1 VQCLYRERLAIHRPK
16 RNHENQAFGPLERE
30 TQQLISIIKS
40 NHCLQ
45 EVQLGL
51 RAHKFDMNKEASIGE
66 SISAE
71 LDKSFVTFQIKTKAS
86 SSYTRIAL
94 VGDIPELGAW
104 DLSKSL
110 LLDSES
116 VDSDDEGTIT
126 WASKPLN
133 IPSTRFPIKLRFL
146 ANGHRSSP
154 NTRPLVWDLA
164 SRRIWM
170 PPDNGEITFCFEPT
184 PDDSDSGWVHRAG
197 VGAFQLRVGQP
208 PGSAEPLVSL
218 HHPDLKD
225 IPHRVELFEAR
236 GRDPAVP
243 QGKLFAKVGKNA
255 EDEGGCHEDN
265 AATYLLNAQS
275 LEALEF
281 RIDVTALSDGS
292 LIARGFV
299 PSQSLTPL
307 EGSLSAALVS
317 PVGLVHAG
325 TFRAAFLVVTE
336 LPHKYNNLG
345 GLQRSRWVPNAPT
358 LDIGHR
364 GSGASRVQGH
374 SVRENTLLSFQKA
387 ALNHS
392 DYIEF
397 DVHVTSDGEVV
408 VHHDFEVR
416 LSLGGSVKEELRVAV
431 STLKSQQLIS
441 PEFSRHMI
449 TPTEH
454 HQRPAIDVERSKR
467 NYTLKRT
474 MTSAEDMFHSIFNKP
489 HHAMSKDD
497 SAEATDPSLSA
508 RAFLSDRIAS
518 LREAFARTPDWLG
531 FNIELKYPTEA
542 EMAAMGARF
551 YSRNYFV
558 DAVLK
563 VVLEA
568 AAGRR
573 VIFST
578 FDPDCATLLSLKQPR
593 YPVLFLTCGGIK
605 KFDDPRMNSLE
616 AAINFALGSQLQGV
630 VAEATSVLDR
640 LDEIV
645 AMCHRHGLFLFTW
658 GDINNDMESYLKQK
672 TAGVDAIIM
681 DDIARIAKATKKKIS
696 LFAQKQLRS
705 PASRTELTHNGSE
718 NALREF
724 DRLSSSLSIL
734 AISPVGSP
742 HASTAGLSDFQHKFS
757 GGFSTFAQSPKAG
770 AVASSMQSTFTS

>member
-1 VQCLYRERLAIHRPK
+1 MEEP
-16 RNHENQAFGPLERE
+16 
-30 TQQLISIIKS
+30 
-40 NHCLQ
+40 
-45 EVQLGL
+45 
-51 RAHKFDMNKEASIGE
+51 SIGE

-71 LDKSFVTFQIKTKAS
+71 LDRSFATLTIKVKAS
-86 SSYTRIAL
+86 SAYNRIAL
-94 VGDIPELGAW
+94 VGDARELGAW

-110 LLDSES
+110 LLASEL
-116 VDSDDEGTIT
+116 VDADDEGTIT
-126 WASKPLN
+126 WCSKPLQ
-133 IPSTRFPIKLRFL
+133 IATSRFPLKFRFI
-146 ANGHRSSP
+146 ANGQRSSP
-154 NTRPLVWDLA
+154 NTRPLVWDLT
-164 SRRIWM
+164 SRRIWT
-170 PPDNGEITFCFEPT
+170 PPENEEVTFCFEPT

-208 PGSAEPLVSL
+208 PGSVEPLVSL
-218 HHPDLKD
+218 YPEFKD
-225 IPHRVELFEAR
+225 IPHRVELYEAR

-243 QGKLFAKVGKNA
+243 QGKVFAKVGRNA

-275 LEALEF
+275 LDALEF

-299 PSQSLTPL
+299 PSQALAPL
-307 EGSLSAALVS
+307 EGSVSAALIS
-317 PVGLVHAG
+317 PAGLIHAG

-336 LPHKYNNLG
+336 MPHRYNNLG

-364 GSGASRVQGH
+364 GSGASQVQGH

-392 DYIEF
+392 DFIEF
-397 DVHVTSDGEVV
+397 DVHVTADGEVV
-408 VHHDFEVR
+408 VHHDFEVKVA
-416 LSLGGSVKEELRVAV
+416 LGGNKEELRVAV
-431 STLKSQQLIS
+431 STLHSQQLLS

-454 HQRPAIDVERSKR
+454 LQRPAIDVEKSKR

-489 HHAMSKDD
+489 HHAMSREDASD
-497 SAEATDPSLSA
+497 AAEPSLPV

-542 EMAAMGARF
+542 EMTAMGARF

-558 DAVLK
+558 DAVLE
-563 VVLEA
+563 VVLSA

-593 YPVLFLTCGGIK
+593 YPVLFLTCGGTKI
-605 KFDDPRMNSLE
+605 FDDPRMNSLE
-616 AAINFALGSQLQGV
+616 AAIDFALGSQLQGV
-630 VAEATSVLDR
+630 VAEATSILDR
-640 LDEIV
+640 LEEVV
-645 AMCHRHGLFLFTW
+645 AMCHRNGLFLFTY
-658 GDINNDMESYLKQK
+658 GDINNDMAAYLKQK

-681 DDIARIAKATKKKIS
+681 DDVARIAKATEKKVS
-696 LFAQKQLRS
+696 LFAQKQLKS
-705 PASRTELTHNGSE
+705 PASSLELSISRIGSD
-718 NALREF
+718 ATLREF

-742 HASTAGLSDFQHKFS
+742 HTSATGLQYS
-757 GGFSTFAQSPKAG
+757 GGLFAQSPKSN
-770 AVASSMQSTFTS
+770 AVTPIARSTSA

>member
-1 VQCLYRERLAIHRPK
+1 
-16 RNHENQAFGPLERE
+16 
-30 TQQLISIIKS
+30 
-40 NHCLQ
+40 
-45 EVQLGL
+45 
-51 RAHKFDMNKEASIGE
+51 MKEPSIGE

-71 LDKSFVTFQIKTKAS
+71 LDKSFVTFTIKAKAAS
-86 SSYTRIAL
+86 AYTRLAL
-94 VGDIPELGAW
+94 VGDAPELGAW
-104 DLSKSL
+104 DLSRSL
-110 LLDSES
+110 ILDSET
-116 VDSDDEGTIT
+116 VDTDDEGTIT
-126 WASKPLN
+126 WTSKPLQ
-133 IPSTRFPIKLRFL
+133 IAKTRFPLKFRFL

-154 NTRPLVWDLA
+154 NTRPLRWDRS
-164 SRRIWM
+164 SRKIWS
-170 PPDNGEITFCFEPT
+170 PPDNGEVLFLFEPT

-197 VGAFQLRVGQP
+197 VGALQLRVGQP
-208 PGSAEPLVSL
+208 PGSAEPLVTL
-218 HHPDLKD
+218 HPEFKD

-243 QGKLFAKVGKNA
+243 QGKVFAKVGKNA

-281 RIDVTALSDGS
+281 RIDITALADGA

-299 PSQSLTPL
+299 PAQALAPL
-307 EGSLSAALVS
+307 EGSLSASLIS
-317 PVGLVHAG
+317 PAGLVVAG

-336 LPHKYNNLG
+336 LPHRYNNLG

-364 GSGASRVQGH
+364 GSGASRVEGH

-397 DVHVTSDGEVV
+397 DVHVTADGEVV

-416 LSLGGSVKEELRVAV
+416 LALGGTKDELKVAV
-431 STLKSQQLIS
+431 STLRSQQLLS
-441 PEFSRHMI
+441 PEFSKHMI
-449 TPTEH
+449 TPMEH
-454 HQRPAIDVERSKR
+454 HHRPAIDVEKSKR
-467 NYTLKRT
+467 NHTLKRT
-474 MTSAEDMFHSIFNKP
+474 MTSGEDMFHSIFNKP
-489 HHAMSKDD
+489 HHAMSRDD
-497 SAEATDPSLSA
+497 SAADPSLPA

-593 YPVLFLTCGGIK
+593 YPVLFLTCGGK
-605 KFDDPRMNSLE
+605 KIFDDPRMNSLE

-640 LDEIV
+640 LDEVV

-658 GDINNDMESYLKQK
+658 GDINNDMTAYLKQK

-681 DDIARIAKATKKKIS
+681 DDIARIAKATKKEIS
-696 LFAQKQLRS
+696 LFASKQLKS
-705 PASRTELTHNGSE
+705 PASRLELSHGSE
-718 NALREF
+718 ASLREF

-742 HASTAGLSDFQHKFS
+742 LASSGLQFP
-757 GGFSTFAQSPKAG
+757 GGGGGYFAQSPPRSG
-770 AVASSMQSTFTS
+770 AVTPSAQSTSTAAWKNV